1 MSSPNTT
8 PDYKTLYQEL
18 QAQHQFTLSQ
28 ISHEIR
34 NPVALIHSFLQLLE
48 SHHPEISQDYCWNK
62 IMENMDFLKT
72 LLDEFSSF
80 NNSGKLRM
88 QKLELTSLFR
98 EIVTSV
104 TPACQKQ
111 DICISL
117 EIVSPI
123 PLVYADK
130 TKIQQLILNLLRNS
144 MEAMSTKGS
153 IICTLQSDEKNVHI
167 SVKDTGEGIPDDYR
181 NTLFEPFITH
191 KQEGTGLGLAICKRI
206 VLAHNGTISYTSMPH
221 KGTEFEILLPV
232 A

>member
-1 MSSPNTT
+1 
-8 PDYKTLYQEL
+8 
-18 QAQHQFTLSQ
+18 
-28 ISHEIR
+28 
-34 NPVALIHSFLQLLE
+34 
-48 SHHPEISQDYCWNK
+48 
-62 IMENMDFLKT
+62 MDFLKA

-88 QKLELTSLFR
+88 QKLELASLFR

-111 DICISL
+111 DISISL

-123 PLVYADK
+123 PPVYADK

-153 IICTLQSDEKNVHI
+153 SSAPYSPMKRMSHI

-191 KQEGTGLGLAICKRI
+191 KQEGTGLD
-206 VLAHNGTISYTSMPH
+206 
-221 KGTEFEILLPV
+221 
-232 A
+232 

>member
-8 PDYKTLYQEL
+8 PDYKALYQEL

-34 NPVALIHSFLQLLE
+34 NPVALINSFLQLLE

-62 IMENMDFLKT
+62 ITENMDFL
-72 LLDEFSSF
+72 

-88 QKLELTSLFR
+88 QKLELASLFR

-111 DICISL
+111 DISISL

-123 PLVYADK
+123 PPVYADK